1 MPTNRRPTT
10 SSLRTGTITPAAIH
24 SYRRLRAQDG
34 RCTCPPPPAWIPGQN
49 VFVASDPVCQEREQR
64 SRQAW
69 AACEAERAKCPACPV
84 IAAESEFL
92 VEELRLPVRPWQSR
106 FADFPG
112 VWEALEAAA
121 AQEAPGRR
129 RRRSKKVDLL
139 GIVVADGEDSH
150 DG

>member
-10 SSLRTGTITPAAIH
+10 SSLRTGTVTPAAIH

-34 RCTCPPPPAWIPGQN
+34 RCTCPPPPAWVPGQN
-49 VFVASDPVCQEREQR
+49 VFDSSNPAHVERERR
-64 SRQAW
+64 SSQAW

-106 FADFPG
+106 LADFPG

-121 AQEAPGRR
+121 QEAPVRR
-129 RRRSKKVDLL
+129 QRRGKKVDQL
-139 GIVVADGEDSH
+139 GIVVADGEGSH

>member
-10 SSLRTGTITPAAIH
+10 SSLRTGLITPAAIRAF
-24 SYRRLRAQDG
+24 RRLRSWG
-34 RCTCPPPPAWIPGQN
+34 GKCTCPSPPAWIEGQN

-84 IAAESEFL
+84 IASESEFL

-106 FADFPG
+106 LADFPG

-121 AQEAPGRR
+121 QEAPVRR
-129 RRRSKKVDLL
+129 QRRSKKVDQL